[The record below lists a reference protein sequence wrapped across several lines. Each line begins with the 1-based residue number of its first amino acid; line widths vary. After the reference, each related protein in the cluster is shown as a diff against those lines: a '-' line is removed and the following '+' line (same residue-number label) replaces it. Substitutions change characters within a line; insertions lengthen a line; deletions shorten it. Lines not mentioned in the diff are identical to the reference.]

1 MYVCVCVYIYI
12 YIYRNI
18 LYIFSL
24 SLHNQD
30 IGAHQYVRV
39 APHGQP
45 LSMRPASAKYI
56 KVLGMHTVSR
66 GDKVSFI
73 RLMMQEETDQSL
85 HAFLQDR
92 LRDDQCDLAGL
103 LNVLQEAD

>member
-1 MYVCVCVYIYI
+1 
-12 YIYRNI
+12 
-18 LYIFSL
+18 
-24 SLHNQD
+24 
-30 IGAHQYVRV
+30 
-39 APHGQP
+39 
-45 LSMRPASAKYI
+45 MRPVSAKYI

-66 GDKVSFI
+66 GHKVSFI